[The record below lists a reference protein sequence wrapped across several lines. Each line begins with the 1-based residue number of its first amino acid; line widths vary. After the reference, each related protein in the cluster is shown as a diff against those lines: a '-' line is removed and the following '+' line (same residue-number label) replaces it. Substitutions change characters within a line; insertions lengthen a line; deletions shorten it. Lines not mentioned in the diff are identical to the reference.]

1 MKPMNIM
8 HKLSESYSD
17 SETERNILELM
28 DSIPAFT
35 GKIEGSYLYLNE
47 DKSKY
52 ISVVANEE
60 GVEVSLVVNNTILGS
75 QKIDFLELERLLK
88 SM

>member
-1 MKPMNIM
+1 MKPISIIN
-8 HKLSESYSD
+8 KLNESYSD

-52 ISVVANEE
+52 ISVIANEE
-60 GVEVSLVVNNTILGS
+60 GVEVSLVLNNTILGS
-75 QKIDFLELERLLK
+75 QKIDFLELEKLLNN
-88 SM
+88 M